1 MILLSK
7 SQTRAAH
14 SWFDQG
20 RVAEFFS
27 KLAYVM
33 GGCIFFATAVSSHVF
48 QTLLVKILFCDFS
61 TSSTYKLLALQNVMI
76 SLDLFWTRYAVMF
89 LLQSS
94 IQIWTN
100 NSQKQTM
107 PCNLPSYKK
116 PALNCS
122 MKNIENSTAGF
133 HIFSRD

>member
-1 MILLSK
+1 MFVHYYTK
-7 SQTRAAH
+7 
-14 SWFDQG
+14 
-20 RVAEFFS
+20 
-27 KLAYVM
+27 
-33 GGCIFFATAVSSHVF
+33 VSSHVF
-48 QTLLVKILFCDFS
+48 QMLLVKIFFCDFS
-61 TSSTYKLLALQNVMI
+61 TSSNYKPLALQNVMI

-107 PCNLPSYKK
+107 PCNLPPLKK

-133 HIFSRD
+133 HIFSRDWFITFFLVTHTLEKCNLDDTKKTYH